1 MRAQSSTRVRL
12 GRERWQ
18 ELLTEQ
24 AESGLSQRAFCE
36 REGLRPATFA
46 QWKRRVREGAES
58 PSGGKSQEASWL
70 ELSSAGSRAPAGD
83 WEIELDLGNGMRLRL
98 RR

>member
-1 MRAQSSTRVRL
+1 MPTQSSKRVRL

-18 ELLTEQ
+18 QLLAEQ
-24 AESGLSQRAFCE
+24 AKSGLSIGAFCE

-46 QWKRRVREGAES
+46 QWKRRLRGGAES
-58 PSGGKSQEASWL
+58 PRCAPGQENSWL